1 LRAPTISARKFRSA
15 WHMKRIAP
23 DKKPLRGNIVVP
35 GDKSIAHRAVI
46 FSAIAQGRSR
56 ILNLSGGDDNS
67 RTVRAF
73 RQMGVEIFRD
83 GDALCVE
90 GKGWDGLSAP
100 TERID
105 CGNSGTTLRLLSG
118 LLAGRPF
125 HSELDGDSSLR
136 QRPMK
141 RVIDPLSKM
150 GARIRSRQG
159 DGLAPLEIDGG
170 GLRGI
175 EYRMP
180 IASAQVKSAIVLAA
194 LQAEGQTIVHEPQR
208 SRDHTEVMLSGFG
221 GKISVD
227 GLTLAIAGRPALTGQ
242 SVRIPGDIS
251 SAAFF
256 LVAAAMIPGSDLT
269 VRDVGC
275 NPTRDGVLE
284 VLKQMGASIE
294 LRNQRLEAGERVAD
308 IHVTGAA
315 LKGVDVDAELV
326 ARTIDE
332 YPILAVAAAVAQGV
346 TTFSDVNELRFK
358 ESDRIAAMTE
368 GLRALGVLVEE
379 RPDGMTIQGG
389 NRLRSGAVKSY
400 ADHRIAMSFA
410 IAGLVSENGVEID
423 DAKCVDISF
432 PSFFDLL
439 AEICLH

>member
-1 LRAPTISARKFRSA
+1 
-15 WHMKRIAP
+15 MKRIEP
-23 DKKPLRGNIVVP
+23 VKKPLRGEIAVP
-35 GDKSIAHRAVI
+35 GDKSIAHRALI
-46 FSAIAQGRSR
+46 FSAIAHGRSR

-73 RQMGVEIFRD
+73 RQMGIEIFRD

-90 GKGWDGLSAP
+90 GKGWDRLRAASEA
-100 TERID
+100 IN
-105 CGNSGTTLRLLSG
+105 CGNSGTTIRLLSG

-141 RVIDPLSKM
+141 RVIDPLNEM
-150 GARIRSRQG
+150 GAHIRSRHG

-170 GLRGI
+170 GLHGI
-175 EYRMP
+175 TYRMP

-194 LQAEGQTIVHEPQR
+194 LQAEGQTIIHEPQR

-221 GKISVD
+221 GKVAVD
-227 GLTLAIAGRPALTGQ
+227 GLTITIHSRPVLTGQ
-242 SVRIPGDIS
+242 NMHVPGDIS

-256 LVAAAMIPGSDLT
+256 LVAAAMIPGSDLI

-275 NPTRDGVLE
+275 NPTRDGVVE

-294 LRNQRLEAGERVAD
+294 LSNQRLEAGERVAD
-308 IHVTGAA
+308 IRVTGGV
-315 LKGVDVDAELV
+315 LKGVDVDTGLV

-332 YPILAVAAAVAQGV
+332 YPILAIAAAVAKGV
-346 TTFSDVNELRFK
+346 TTFSDVKELRFK

-368 GLRALGVLVEE
+368 GLRALGVAVEE
-379 RPDGMTIQGG
+379 RPDGMTIEGG
-389 NRLRSGAVKSY
+389 HRLRSGAVKSY

-410 IAGLVSENGVEID
+410 IAGLVSEDGIAID
-423 DAKCVDISF
+423 DAACVDISF
-432 PSFFDLL
+432 PSFFALL

>member
-1 LRAPTISARKFRSA
+1 
-15 WHMKRIAP
+15 MKRIAP

>member
-1 LRAPTISARKFRSA
+1 
-15 WHMKRIAP
+15 MKRIAP

-275 NPTRDGVLE
+275 NPTRDGVVE